1 MNLPG
6 ETAND
11 RRAVPR
17 HIRDGEHDMLEESM
31 SREPPSRSATGRR
44 MWLWIY
50 VVVVLAGGF
59 GLWITL
65 RSIG

>member
-1 MNLPG
+1 MSLPG
-6 ETAND
+6 ETSND

-17 HIRDGEHDMLEESM
+17 HIRDGEHDMLDETM
-31 SREPPSRSATGRR
+31 GREPPPGRR

-50 VVVVLAGGF
+50 VVVLLAGGF